1 MTNQS
6 LEFSRATQAVLQ
18 KVLDTQQEQIE
29 NAAHLLADVVARD
42 GIIYTYGTGH
52 SHMVAEDATY
62 RAGGLAPVDCIL
74 EASLTGHEKIVQAMA
89 MEQVSGMA
97 AVILDY
103 YEITPRDAMVI
114 ISNSGRN
121 ATVVEMAQLAVQRGI
136 AVIAI
141 TGMETARMT
150 RSRAPDGKKLYE
162 VATIVIDNCTV
173 KADAMI
179 HIEGL
184 ERPVGPASGLVGMTI
199 LQAVIVQTIQNLL
212 DGGVQPPV
220 FRSGNLDGSD
230 EFNKTYLD
238 RYKGRIKIW

>member
-6 LEFSRATQAVLQ
+6 LEYSRAIQTVLQ
-18 KVLDTQQEQIE
+18 KVLETQLEQIE
-29 NAAHLLADVVARD
+29 HAAQILSDVVARD

-97 AVILDY
+97 AVMIDY
-103 YEITPRDAMVI
+103 YGISARDGLVI

-121 ATVVEMAQLAVQRGI
+121 ATVVEMAELAVRRGVP
-136 AVIAI
+136 VIAI
-141 TGMETARMT
+141 TGLETAKMT
-150 RSRAPDGKKLYE
+150 RSRATNGKKLYE
-162 VATIVIDNCTV
+162 VASVVIDNCTV

-179 HIEGL
+179 KMEGL
-184 ERPVGPASGLVGMTI
+184 DRAVGPASGLAGMVI

-212 DGGVQPPV
+212 ERGIQPPV

-230 EFNKTYLD
+230 EFNHTYLE

>member
-6 LEFSRATQAVLQ
+6 LEYSRAIQAILQ
-18 KVLDTQQEQIE
+18 KVLDTQQDQIE
-29 NAAHLLADVVARD
+29 RAAQILADVVARD

-52 SHMVAEDATY
+52 SHIVAEDATY

-74 EASLTGHEKIVQAMA
+74 EASLTGHEKIVQAMS
-89 MEQVSGMA
+89 MEQVSGLA
-97 AVILDY
+97 AVMIDY
-103 YEITPRDAMVI
+103 YGITSRDGMVI

-121 ATVVEMAQLAVQRGI
+121 ATIVEMAELALQRGI
-136 AVIAI
+136 PVVAI
-141 TGMETARMT
+141 TGLETARMT
-150 RSRAPDGKKLYE
+150 RSRSPDGKKLYE
-162 VATIVIDNCTV
+162 VATIIIDNCSV

-179 HIEGL
+179 KMEGL

-199 LQAVIVQTIQNLL
+199 LQATIVQTIQNLL
-212 DGGVQPPV
+212 ERGIQPPV

-230 EFNKTYLD
+230 EFNRVFLE

>member
-6 LEFSRATQAVLQ
+6 LEYSRAVQAILQ
-18 KVLDTQQEQIE
+18 KVLDTQLDQLDQAAQI
-29 NAAHLLADVVARD
+29 LADVVAGD

-52 SHMVAEDATY
+52 SHMVAEDAAY

-74 EASLTGHEKIVQAMA
+74 EASLTGHEKIVQAMS

-97 AVILDY
+97 AVMIDY
-103 YEITPRDAMVI
+103 YGITSRDGMII

-121 ATVVEMAQLAVQRGI
+121 ATIVEMAELAMQRGI
-136 AVIAI
+136 PVIAI
-141 TGMETARMT
+141 TSLETAKMT
-150 RSRAPDGKKLYE
+150 RSRAPNGKKLYE
-162 VATIVIDNCTV
+162 AATVVIDNCTV

-179 HIEGL
+179 NMEGL

-199 LQAVIVQTIQNLL
+199 LQAIIVQTIQMLL
-212 DGGVQPPV
+212 ERGIHPPV

-230 EFNKTYLD
+230 EFNRVYLE